1 MSTTSSTIQ
10 EQISRPV
17 RQWKPNAPQR
27 KPNSTPKR
35 KDFSTVNSNP
45 ETGVSLCV
53 PFAFKNVGPKR
64 VFSTFKKVT
73 FVHPKTGE
81 IRKNV
86 SLGFIER
93 IDIKFRK
100 DGNKC
105 IFIHF
110 APRRWNDA
118 NSDILEAM
126 KSGQHLKVMTDE
138 NGHFWKTIIS
148 KSQRPADYFED
159 EEESVEDDSKKESEK
174 SLSYDRENT
183 DGQAVEQNDNFA

>member
-64 VFSTFKKVT
+64 VFAIFKKPT
-73 FVHPKTGE
+73 IIDPINGE

-174 SLSYDRENT
+174 SLSYDQENT
-183 DGQAVEQNDNFA
+183 DGQAVEQNDHFA

>member
-1 MSTTSSTIQ
+1 MSTTSTIQ

-35 KDFSTVNSNP
+35 KDFSIVNSNP
-45 ETGVSLCV
+45 EPGVSLCV

-64 VFSTFKKVT
+64 VFAIFKKPT
-73 FVHPKTGE
+73 IIDPTTGE
-81 IRKNV
+81 IRENV

-93 IDIKFRK
+93 IDIKIRK
-100 DGNKC
+100 DGNNC

-110 APRRWNDA
+110 APGRWNDT
-118 NSDILEAM
+118 NNEILEAM
-126 KSGQHLKVMTDE
+126 KSGQPLKVMTDE

-159 EEESVEDDSKKESEK
+159 ELEEGGDS
-174 SLSYDRENT
+174 T
-183 DGQAVEQNDNFA
+183 DGQVVEMDDLFA